1 MVKFKTALIRFHL
14 SMDRNTASV
23 TQAPHIHVGILWNKR
38 LLSFLQ
44 LFDQMRMCPP
54 LRYHMWVQSRSGKK
68 ICHTVPTCSVLVSYP
83 TLWDPM
89 DGGRQDP
96 LSIGFSRQNYWSR
109 LLFPPPGNLPDPGIE
124 PTSPV
129 SDIGRQ
135 ILHPEPPGKPCHTM
149 CPCYPLF
156 TPYYHQ
162 TRKVNFPLVL
172 EW

>member
-14 SMDRNTASV
+14 SMEIGTLPV
-23 TQAPHIHVGILWNKR
+23 
-38 LLSFLQ
+38 LLK
-44 LFDQMRMCPP
+44 P
-54 LRYHMWVQSRSGKK
+54 LTFMWVFCEIKGCSPFCSCLTRCACAHHWGTNMWVQSRSGKK
-68 ICHTVPTCSVLVSYP
+68 ICHTVPTCSVLMSYP
-83 TLWDPM
+83 TLCDPM

-135 ILHPEPPGKPCHTM
+135 ILHQLSYQGSPP
-149 CPCYPLF
+149 
-156 TPYYHQ
+156 Q
-162 TRKVNFPLVL
+162 TRWLINNRKLL
-172 EW
+172 SSQ